1 MMIEIPETAA
11 DAIVEAANAYGCS
24 PAQYIEAL
32 LHYAISRHKRAGLVG
47 GSDSVRPP
55 DLSAPGQCCRP
66 LVHQTAMTT
75 LAHLVLLLAGR

>member
-32 LHYAISRHKRAGLVG
+32 LHYAISRHKRP
-47 GSDSVRPP
+47 GSWEAAIPFDPLTYLHPDSVADRWFTKQP
-55 DLSAPGQCCRP
+55 
-66 LVHQTAMTT
+66 
-75 LAHLVLLLAGR
+75 